1 MWERNTRRKDFLTIT
16 YAKDYSVQK
25 YQKQDSYTILQQN
38 VCKYIQDNLWTI
50 AACNGSGYE
59 MYQVSYNWMKHFGQM
74 GFISLRKK
82 KTIWTPPPAPSFTVS
97 FFAVSYRW
105 LNSSTTLFRGE
116 VGGNVFTFPFE
127 GMAFY
132 LFLLSIVF
140 FSTACLN
147 VCVGKSSPFPR

>member
-1 MWERNTRRKDFLTIT
+1 MYKLSGTCTTAWRYIALCELKLHVQKVNGEEVTISKYKTSTIPVWERNTRRKDFLTIT

-97 FFAVSYRW
+97 LFAVSYRW
-105 LNSSTTLFRGE
+105 LKQFN
-116 VGGNVFTFPFE
+116 N
-127 GMAFY
+127 
-132 LFLLSIVF
+132 II
-140 FSTACLN
+140 
-147 VCVGKSSPFPR
+147 